1 MVQMQTYLNVAD
13 NSGAK
18 RVQCIKVLGGSHR
31 YVASVGDIIVVAVK
45 DALPNGTIK
54 KGDVLKAVIV
64 RTKKE
69 YRRPDGTYI
78 RFDDNACVIIDANNN
93 PRGKRIFGP
102 VARELR
108 EHEDRFTRT
117 GSVVGED
124 RMRLKKNDTV
134 KIIAGKDKGKVG
146 KIVKINPETQRVI
159 VQGANMVSK
168 TIRRKS
174 QQDKGGIMVVEAPI
188 HVSNVAI
195 VSKDKTSRIGYKVE
209 NGKKVRY
216 AKKTGE
222 VL

>member
-31 YVASVGDIIVVAVK
+31 YVASIGDIIVVAVK

-93 PRGKRIFGP
+93 
-102 VARELR
+102 
-108 EHEDRFTRT
+108 DRFTRT

-146 KIVKINPETQRVI
+146 KIVKINPETERVI

-188 HVSNVAI
+188 HVSNVAL
-195 VSKDKTSRIGYKVE
+195 VSKDKTSRIGYKIE